1 MIVLTDDGRL
11 VLTEATGKELDMLDG
26 WIDGRALALVAGGDT
41 WRIAPA
47 RPINITYDDAPMPLQ
62 LISNLAETPFV
73 LDDRPYAS
81 IEGFWQGLKFPDE
94 IDRQRIASLSGPRAK
109 RAGDPAP
116 KSDVIA
122 YGGKPIRVG
131 TIDHWELMERA
142 CRAKFEHCGAAR
154 DALLST
160 GQALLEHKVKVD
172 SRTIPGVVMADIWMR
187 IRADLRRQAG

>member
-11 VLTEATGKELDMLDG
+11 VLAEATSNELAMLDG
-26 WIDGRALALVAGGDT
+26 WIDGCPLTLAADGDT
-41 WRIAPA
+41 WRLAPA

-62 LISNLAETPFV
+62 LISNLAQTPFV

-94 IDRQRIASLSGPRAK
+94 TDRQRIASLSGPRAK

-142 CRAKFEHCGAAR
+142 CRAKFEQCGAAR